1 MIKKIICQLWNQRR
15 MNGWIFIELVIV
27 SFFLWTVIDPI
38 YILTADKLIASGYDA
53 HNRYV
58 VKIGNYE
65 SSNGNYQAE
74 MNTDSICKESY
85 NRIIRVV
92 RDLPEM
98 KDFSIASSAS
108 FPNSGSWNGTQIY
121 NDTADIKNDKY
132 IHTQYYEFYLQD
144 GSNMFRTYGMKDAF
158 TGADINIPAD
168 AATRQKVFLSVALA
182 RALFGKTD
190 VTGQKVYSHDK
201 SSYEIAGVFQDYKH
215 RNYEQPYP
223 LLVWVYNEIQG
234 KTYMNWRYSITFSLK
249 EGVDANAFEQ
259 RFKKEV
265 MPLLKAG
272 NFYCS
277 GLESFEEVSYMY
289 AQRSG
294 VINQLRLKYSLA
306 GFALLCI
313 FLGMVGTFWIRC
325 NARRQEIG
333 IMRSMGASE
342 NAVRNQFLAEA
353 FLLVTVAFVVA
364 LPVVFHQV
372 HESGFFSSGV
382 KRAILDMSYWQNQP
396 VMHFCIV
403 TLMTYIILLVIALIG
418 TYIPVKR
425 ASHILPADAL
435 RDE

>member
-1 MIKKIICQLWNQRR
+1 
-15 MNGWIFIELVIV
+15 
-27 SFFLWTVIDPI
+27 
-38 YILTADKLIASGYDA
+38 
-53 HNRYV
+53 
-58 VKIGNYE
+58 
-65 SSNGNYQAE
+65 
-74 MNTDSICKESY
+74 
-85 NRIIRVV
+85 
-92 RDLPEM
+92 
-98 KDFSIASSAS
+98 
-108 FPNSGSWNGTQIY
+108 
-121 NDTADIKNDKY
+121 
-132 IHTQYYEFYLQD
+132 
-144 GSNMFRTYGMKDAF
+144 
-158 TGADINIPAD
+158 
-168 AATRQKVFLSVALA
+168 
-182 RALFGKTD
+182 
-190 VTGQKVYSHDK
+190 
-201 SSYEIAGVFQDYKH
+201 
-215 RNYEQPYP
+215 
-223 LLVWVYNEIQG
+223 
-234 KTYMNWRYSITFSLK
+234 
-249 EGVDANAFEQ
+249 
-259 RFKKEV
+259 
-265 MPLLKAG
+265 
-272 NFYCS
+272 
-277 GLESFEEVSYMY
+277 MY

-294 VINQLRLKYSLA
+294 AINQLRLKYSLA

-382 KRAILDMSYWQNQP
+382 TRTILDMSYWQNQP

>member
-1 MIKKIICQLWNQRR
+1 ML
-15 MNGWIFIELVIV
+15 
-27 SFFLWTVIDPI
+27 
-38 YILTADKLIASGYDA
+38 
-53 HNRYV
+53 
-58 VKIGNYE
+58 
-65 SSNGNYQAE
+65 
-74 MNTDSICKESY
+74 
-85 NRIIRVV
+85 
-92 RDLPEM
+92 
-98 KDFSIASSAS
+98 
-108 FPNSGSWNGTQIY
+108 
-121 NDTADIKNDKY
+121 
-132 IHTQYYEFYLQD
+132 
-144 GSNMFRTYGMKDAF
+144 F

-168 AATRQKVFLSVALA
+168 AATRQKVFLSEALA
-182 RALFGKTD
+182 RAIFGKTD

-234 KTYMNWRYSITFSLK
+234 KTYMNWSYSITFSLK